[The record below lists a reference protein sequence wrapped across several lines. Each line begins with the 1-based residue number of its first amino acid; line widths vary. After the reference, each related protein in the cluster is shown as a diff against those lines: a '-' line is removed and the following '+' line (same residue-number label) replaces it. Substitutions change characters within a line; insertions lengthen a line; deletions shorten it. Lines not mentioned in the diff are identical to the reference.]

1 MPTFQPGEMREG
13 EPHLEPNAGAK
24 EASERKQESRVDD
37 TKANAAVSDYRDPLV
52 WTKQFDNFDSLR
64 KNEIIDM
71 VLMDED
77 TDTRAMQP
85 YLTRIQEII
94 KLYEQV
100 RDPKTQPFEGASN
113 ISAGDIPIAVENM
126 HPRLFG
132 AIVTDP
138 LANYRAENAPSIK
151 NLPNVTNFMNWA
163 FRVDMPDT
171 IDKLDEHV
179 HSTIMLGTQPTW
191 VRWDK
196 LRNAYWDVDQEKP
209 EDPTSPETIKRKVE
223 MIERGYIENLNLE
236 DFIVPIT
243 EGRDLQRMSHN
254 IRGYY
259 LTLADIMELA
269 RRNHF
274 KIDNLDK
281 LNVQVDELIQKEDG
295 EELERLRVAGFTMP
309 QIRQRKR
316 FRMLEWHGGYDAE
329 NEGFRSECVFTVI
342 KNLKLYGAGRYQPFP
357 DGKRPFEVSWLI
369 PRKNFFYGMGVPE
382 MIRLLALERD
392 AIHNQRIDAGS
403 VSIIPFG
410 FYRAASGF
418 KPDKIVLQPGTWV
431 PLDDV
436 RDAQFANFNH
446 SSTVLAS
453 EEAMTQSQIEKLS
466 IAGSFQ
472 LGRESEVFKSR
483 ATARGTQIVVG
494 QGNIRFNLLGERV
507 KRGVARTLTRMTVL
521 YQRFLPPG
529 IAEKVLGDDGK
540 QLFPKGL
547 SRRDLQGRFHAY
559 LTGDTESSNISV
571 SRQIATLIYQ
581 GMIENPIVARN
592 PALLWEH
599 SSDFLKAYGKDVRR
613 LLGPKPPSEQG
624 FVEVVRS
631 MIEEIKQGF
640 VPVVTEQSDLV
651 SVISGLTVFKQS
663 TEYEALEPLRKPI
676 VDQVISLSKQLLVQ
690 AMARA
695 AQQRSQQG
703 NQPSQPTF
711 VGEEEV
717 PIGSAPLPQPGSPAP
732 DLPSPDEESED
743 SF

>member
-1 MPTFQPGEMREG
+1 MPVFNNPEEG
-13 EPHLEPNAGAK
+13 KPHLEPTAGAR
-24 EASERKQESRVDD
+24 EGAERAQQDRIDD
-37 TKANAAVSDYRDPLV
+37 SSAATAAKDFHDPLV
-52 WTKQFDNFDSLR
+52 WTKQFDNFDGGR

-77 TDTRAMQP
+77 TDLKAMQP
-85 YLTRIQEII
+85 FLSRIQEII

-100 RDPKTQPFEGASN
+100 RESKAAPFDGASN

-132 AIVTDP
+132 AILTDP

-151 NLPNVTNFMNWA
+151 NLPNVTKFMNWA

-171 IDKLDEHV
+171 VDKLDEHV

-196 LRNAYWDVDQEKP
+196 RRNVYWDVQPADP
-209 EDPTSPETIKRKVE
+209 EDPNSAESVQRKVE
-223 MIERGYIENLNLE
+223 MIERGYMENMNLE

-243 EGRDLQRMSHN
+243 EGRDLQLMSHN

-259 LTLADIMELA
+259 LTVAQIMELA
-269 RRNHF
+269 YRGHF
-274 KIDNLDK
+274 KIDNIDN
-281 LNVQVDELIQKEDG
+281 LNAQIDELLQKEDG
-295 EELERLRVAGFTMP
+295 EELERLRVAGFAMP
-309 QIRQRKR
+309 QIRARKR
-316 FRMLEWHGGYDAE
+316 LRVLEWHGGYDAE
-329 NEGFRSECVFTVI
+329 NEGFRSECVFSVI
-342 KNLKLYGAGRYQPFP
+342 KSLKLYGSGRYQPFP

-369 PRKNFFYGMGVPE
+369 PRKNFFYGIGVPE

-431 PLDDV
+431 PLDDI
-436 RDAQFANFNH
+436 RDAQFANFSH
-446 SSTVLAS
+446 ASTVLAS

-507 KRGVARTLTRMTVL
+507 KRGVARTLTRITAL
-521 YQRFLPPG
+521 YQRYLPPG
-529 IAEKVLGDDGK
+529 TAERVLGDDGK
-540 QLFPKGL
+540 QIFPQGMT
-547 SRRDLQGRFHAY
+547 RADLQGKYSAF

-571 SRQIATLIYQ
+571 ARQISTLIYQ
-581 GMIENPIVARN
+581 GLMENPLVVRSPGRI
-592 PALLWEH
+592 WEITA
-599 SSDFLKAYGKDVRR
+599 DFLRSYGKDVKR
-613 LLGPKPPSEQG
+613 LIGDKPPDEQG
-624 FVEVVRS
+624 FVETVRT

-640 VPVVTEQSDLV
+640 MPEITDKMDLIAI
-651 SVISGLTVFKQS
+651 ISGLTVFKNS
-663 TEYEALEPLRKPI
+663 TEYEQLEVLRRPM
-676 VDQVISLSKQLLVQ
+676 VDQAIDMARKLLVQ
-690 AMARA
+690 MVGRA
-695 AQQRSQQG
+695 IQQRAQQAQSGAPDTQ
-703 NQPSQPTF
+703 F
-711 VGEEEV
+711 IGEEEV
-717 PIGSAPLPQPGSPAP
+717 PATASGDTASAPP
-732 DLPSPDEESED
+732 DFGVASAQAEEEG
-743 SF
+743 F